1 MEMPKISGKHLHFV
15 SLPDISRK
23 RELDHKLT
31 DTHCEVLPSKNEHS
45 YITEYRIFS
54 VRNIVIHSLI
64 LGIKM
69 LSLNRVQLFIK
80 CARVGLNVC
89 FYQCTL
95 STYKVLNTSL
105 NKNIRTAYRLQSLE
119 KKTRTFLCSL
129 LYLFH
134 SSIPCGFMH

>member
-54 VRNIVIHSLI
+54 VKNIVIHSLI

-80 CARVGLNVC
+80 WPRCRFKCVFLSVHIVNIQGLKHISK
-89 FYQCTL
+89 Q
-95 STYKVLNTSL
+95 K
-105 NKNIRTAYRLQSLE
+105 
-119 KKTRTFLCSL
+119 
-129 LYLFH
+129 H
-134 SSIPCGFMH
+134 